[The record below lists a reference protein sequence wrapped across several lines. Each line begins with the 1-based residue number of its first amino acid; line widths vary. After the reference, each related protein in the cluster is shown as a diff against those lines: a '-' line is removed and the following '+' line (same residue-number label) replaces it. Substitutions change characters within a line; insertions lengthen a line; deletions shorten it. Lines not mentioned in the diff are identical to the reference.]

1 MKKLRSLPELR
12 DAVWD
17 WVREFRDE
25 GPYAEDVEAL
35 GKYLKR
41 VVGEEGDMGKAVAVA
56 KWLGWVLGEE
66 FEDVIVGTG
75 DAVNGRAR
83 EKWKGAF
90 ENVKLAVLSAVKERG
105 LGSVE
110 F

>member
-1 MKKLRSLPELR
+1 MR

-17 WVREFRDE
+17 WVREFKDD

-41 VVGEEGDMGKAVAVA
+41 VVKEEGDMGKAVAVT
-56 KWLGWVLGEE
+56 KWLGWVLSEE
-66 FEDVIVGTG
+66 FEDVIVGAE
-75 DAVNGRAR
+75 DAGNGRAR
-83 EKWKGAF
+83 EKWMGAS
-90 ENVKLAVLSAVKERG
+90 ENVKLAVLSAVEERG
-105 LGSVE
+105 LGGVE